1 MIRTG
6 YTGGLMD
13 NREFLKH
20 IRLFRK
26 KANTDKLIIFVGAGV
41 SRNVTGMPDW
51 NTLIQQ
57 MAGAINY
64 SRCDNCKKKSKS
76 CQDTCKFKDTFSA
89 DEYLKVPQ
97 YVYNRNKKLY
107 RQVLRDNIQHDLAID
122 APLSNAILD
131 LVPAHIITTNY
142 DKLIEICKSIHRDNY
157 EVIIHDKDLLSAAKN
172 KYIIKM
178 HGDIDDLDTIVLKEA
193 DYLEY
198 TQKHVLI
205 EMFIRSLLTDHTILF
220 LGYSLNDYNVK
231 LIISWINYIRT
242 QNKALDK
249 ATKFAYI
256 VLDEKK
262 ITKTQIKY
270 FESNNIGVINL
281 NKMPLVEGIPSDLSS
296 DIGKRLYSF
305 LRVIENPSFEK
316 IFDANI
322 LFDDA
327 ISFMR
332 KYKYVDCKNICA
344 LLFLKQYHIDGHE
357 LILHLNSEYDRV
369 VMFLKKDTE
378 DAEYLRQVFFD
389 AGILYV
395 RLVSVHTQRREDY
408 KIEASDLSLANDKL
422 FVAYLENNYT
432 QLSYLAN
439 TNSATSPFESCFYMS
454 LIRGYV
460 SPVFEWLDSIQ
471 YGTLPTEGKVQY
483 LFNESVLEATKS
495 YRHSSQNILKFING
509 LSDEREKKMLS
520 LYLDI
525 FEGNYRRLKELG
537 DAIAKLKDQYYNS
550 HHTFLGNISLNELY
564 KIRKIALEQY
574 QFYFKNALLF
584 KGFSDLSKILK
595 YYIEAIICTNG
606 NFIDTTTGAFGITSK
621 KNRYSI
627 NAIDFDILTKFISTK
642 DLYKLIQDYSVTT
655 FSVTQGTIEHAV
667 TVFENIA
674 NSVIQLKLYNRF
686 LDASKTLM
694 NCITLLPRFSLDV
707 AQKEKIATIIVKLF
721 EDEGF
726 IEFFFSIHFPDFRQS
741 TAALHEILKIIPK
754 RHDLDIIDRILH
766 SKDFFNFYANSNVRK
781 LQDIVSYFWD
791 DTAPEAVDE
800 KVNTI
805 IMSFEGKERVAA
817 LRLLY
822 KRIGNF
828 KNVGE
833 YKGFLKDNFTLVN
846 SDDIFDFTF
855 DGWLDISEE
864 NSQKILTDAISIYEK
879 QKASAVQSYPDP
891 LHSQVEL
898 ICILY
903 ITETIQSIEC
913 LREIMDASEFLQ
925 FFLAPND
932 FDYRQVDFSN
942 YMWENIARRERFMEF
957 FLSHKSDV
965 IPNLQKKIDT
975 DEATE
980 FERKI
985 LYGFLLDKNEML

>member
-1 MIRTG
+1 MNNKELLKLIR
-6 YTGGLMD
+6 
-13 NREFLKH
+13 F
-20 IRLFRK
+20 FRK

-41 SRNVTGMPDW
+41 SRNVSGMPDW

-64 SRCDNCKKKSKS
+64 SRCDNCKKKSKG

-97 YVYNRNKKLY
+97 YVYNRNRKLY
-107 RQVLRDNIQHDLAID
+107 RKILCDNIQHDLEID

-131 LVPAHIITTNY
+131 LAPAHIITTNY
-142 DKLIEICKSIHRDNY
+142 DKLIENCKSIHRDNY
-157 EVIIHDKDLLSAAKN
+157 EVIIHDKDLLSATKN

-178 HGDIDDLDTIVLKEA
+178 HGDIDDLDTIVLKES

-262 ITKTQIKY
+262 ITKTQVKY
-270 FESNNIGVINL
+270 FEGNNIGVINL
-281 NKMPLVEGIPSDLSS
+281 NKMPLAEDIPSDLSS

-357 LILHLNSEYDRV
+357 LLLHLDSEYDRV
-369 VMFLKKDTE
+369 VMFLKKDTD

-389 AGILYV
+389 AGIFYV
-395 RLVSVHTQRREDY
+395 RLVSSYTQRREGY
-408 KIEASDLSLANDKL
+408 KIEVSDFSLTNDKL
-422 FVAYLENNYT
+422 FVAYLENNYI

-439 TNSATSPFESCFYMS
+439 TNSETFPFESCFYMS
-454 LIRGYV
+454 LIRGYIP
-460 SPVFEWLDSIQ
+460 PVFEWLDSIQ
-471 YGTLPTEGKVQY
+471 YEVLTTEEKVQY

-537 DAIAKLKDQYYNS
+537 DAITKLKDQYYNS
-550 HHTFLGNISLNELY
+550 NYTFLGNISLNELY
-564 KIRKIALEQY
+564 KIRKTALEQY

-584 KGFSDLSKILK
+584 KGFSDLSIILK

-606 NFIDTTTGAFGITSK
+606 NFIDTTTSVFGITSK

-642 DLYKLIQDYSVTT
+642 DLYKLVLDYSVTT
-655 FSVTQGTIEHAV
+655 FSTTDGLVDHAV

-674 NSVIQLKLYNRF
+674 NSIVQLNLHTHFSNAPQTLINCMVLISRFTINMEQKMKLAAI
-686 LDASKTLM
+686 L
-694 NCITLLPRFSLDV
+694 
-707 AQKEKIATIIVKLF
+707 VKLF
-721 EDEGF
+721 KDDGF
-726 IEFFFSIHFPDFRQS
+726 IEFFFSTHFPDFRQS
-741 TAALHEILKIIPK
+741 INALHEIMKTIPK
-754 RHDLDIIDRILH
+754 SHDLDIIDKILH

-781 LQDIVSYFWD
+781 LQDIISYFWD
-791 DTAPEAVDE
+791 DNAPEPADE
-800 KVNTI
+800 KINSI
-805 IMSFEGKERVAA
+805 IMSFEGKQRVVA
-817 LRLLY
+817 LRILY
-822 KRIGNF
+822 KRIDGF
-828 KNVGE
+828 KNVVE
-833 YKGFLKDNFTLVN
+833 YKEFLKDNFNLVD

-864 NSQKILTDAISIYEK
+864 KIQKILTDTINSYKK
-879 QKASAVQSYPDP
+879 QKVSVVRSYPDP
-891 LHSQVEL
+891 LRSQIEL

-903 ITETIQSIEC
+903 ITGTIQSIEC
-913 LREIMDASEFLQ
+913 LREITVASEFLQ

-932 FDYRQVDFSN
+932 FDYSQVDFSN

-957 FLSHKSDV
+957 FLSHKADI
-965 IPNLQKKIDT
+965 IPNLQKKIDA
-975 DEATE
+975 DQATE
-980 FERKI
+980 FERKV
-985 LYGFLLDKNEML
+985 LYGFLLDKNELL